1 MSSPSIW
8 RYELSFNDFH
18 FLSFTSSSVFWC
30 GFNLQFKFYFCLL
43 SSYSSSSSNF
53 FKIFEKIF
61 RFFSFICWPW
71 WCQLVWPSS
80 LCVIIYLLSVSLWAF
95 KREVWGCCSSSTH
108 LHHHFILVA
117 LGSSDRRESERK
129 TGRNWKK
136 TKIMKIRLLPYH
148 QTTFPAWFFQI
159 WSPYLW
165 DLTRC
170 EIGKC
175 KKLQKLTYLISCAHR
190 LKKNRLPGYTPEL
203 SGHGHKFL
211 GYFGLGHGLGQ
222 DQKFEFGNRFVRME
236 NLKVKLWAA
245 KLWYRLI
252 SWVIF

>member
-1 MSSPSIW
+1 MVPVGLAFKSVCYYISSFCFSVSFQKRGLRLLFFINSSPSSLHFGGA
-8 RYELSFNDFH
+8 REFRSSREREKDRKEL
-18 FLSFTSSSVFWC
+18 
-30 GFNLQFKFYFCLL
+30 
-43 SSYSSSSSNF
+43 
-53 FKIFEKIF
+53 
-61 RFFSFICWPW
+61 
-71 WCQLVWPSS
+71 
-80 LCVIIYLLSVSLWAF
+80 
-95 KREVWGCCSSSTH
+95 
-108 LHHHFILVA
+108 
-117 LGSSDRRESERK
+117 
-129 TGRNWKK
+129 KK